1 MTQSG
6 WLAVVV
12 ILVFLALIIVLPD
25 FNLVSDGEDSDDA
38 DDYF

>member
-12 ILVFLALIIVLPD
+12 ILAILAIFIALPD